1 MKKIALFTVC
11 IIFIMCNAAKAQIP
25 VAPEICMVT
34 VDNLSINNVV
44 YWNKALYPN
53 VGSFIVYRE
62 VDTTLHVYQQVGAVS
77 NDSLSLFIDT
87 ARSIGPNTGDPNT
100 GSSRYKLQIRN
111 TVGNYS
117 TLGLYHSTLYIDDGG
132 LGDFEIKAHYS
143 IEGLS
148 NPVNA
153 YMLLCDTISN
163 DVWIPVATISNT
175 ASVATDPAFSQN
187 FISAQWRMKTDWGI
201 TCEAMRAP
209 IITTRSNIK
218 RPGISLGVKPNTR
231 LDASIMLYPNP
242 TTDNITLEF
251 SPLKE
256 NIQLNI
262 INVLGQSVYNEMIIS
277 SSGKTIKQINAN
289 SFGKGIF
296 TVVLETNTA
305 KTFKKL
311 VIN

>member
-44 YWNKALYPN
+44 YWNKILYPN
-53 VGSFIVYRE
+53 VDSFIVYRE

-77 NDSLSLFIDT
+77 NDSLSIFIDT
-87 ARSIGPNTGDPNT
+87 ARSIGPNNGDPNT

-111 TVGNYS
+111 TAGNYS
-117 TLGLYHSTLYIDDGG
+117 ALSLYHNPIYITDGG
-132 LGDFEIKAHYS
+132 MGEFKIKVHYS
-143 IEGLS
+143 IEGVS
-148 NPVNA
+148 NPVNT
-153 YMLLCDTISN
+153 YMLLCDILSN
-163 DVWIPVATISNT
+163 DVWTPVDTISNS
-175 ASVATDPAFSQN
+175 APLATDPAFSQN
-187 FISAQWRMKTDWGI
+187 FNSAQWRMKTDWGI
-201 TCEAMRAP
+201 TCEATRAP

-218 RPGISLGVKPNTR
+218 RPGISLGVQTNTG
-231 LDASIMLYPNP
+231 LDAGITLYPNP
-242 TTDNITLEF
+242 TKDNVTIEF

-256 NIQLNI
+256 NVQLNI
-262 INVLGQSVYNEMIIS
+262 INVLGQSVYNEMIIA
-277 SSGKTIKQINAN
+277 SSGKTIKQIDTN

-296 TVVLETNTA
+296 TVVLETNTT
-305 KTFKKL
+305 KMFKKL